1 MPGPTLPLAM
11 RLSSIVVAATLALT
25 PLGAGADTTETP
37 AAEAQAIAMRFQQ
50 TLGARL
56 QAAMADGGP
65 VNAVHVCRD
74 EAPAIAAR
82 LSRESG
88 WQVRRIGTRVRNPL
102 TGVAD
107 AWEQTQLA
115 DFDRRLA
122 AHAAPDALATY
133 AELDEPAGR
142 YQRYMKAIVVAPLCL
157 ACHGQPDAQ
166 PPALRTALQTDYP
179 YDAAVGYRLGEL
191 RGAFSLKRRAP

>member
-1 MPGPTLPLAM
+1 M
-11 RLSSIVVAATLALT
+11 RLSSIVLSASLAL
-25 PLGAGADTTETP
+25 LAFGAGAEPPTPSAAAAETP
-37 AAEAQAIAMRFQQ
+37 AAAAQAIATRFQQ

-65 VNAVHVCRD
+65 VNAVRVCRD

-122 AHAAPDALATY
+122 AHAAPDALTTY

-157 ACHGQPDAQ
+157 TCHGEVDTQ
-166 PPALRTALQTDYP
+166 PPALRAALQADYP